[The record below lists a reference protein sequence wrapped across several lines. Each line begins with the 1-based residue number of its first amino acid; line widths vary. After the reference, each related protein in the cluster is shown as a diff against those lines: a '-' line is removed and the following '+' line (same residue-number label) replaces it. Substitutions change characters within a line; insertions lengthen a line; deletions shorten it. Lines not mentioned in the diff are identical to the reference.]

1 MKEERPCCKS
11 CAYLIEMEPDDSR
24 LFSYRYGCDLHK
36 LYDGEVSDPHWQSC
50 PRHQTTLSKKRD
62 DQLSKLGL

>member
-24 LFSYRYGCDLHK
+24 LFSYRYGCGLHK
-36 LYDGEVSDPHWQSC
+36 LYDGEVSDPHWQRC
-50 PRHQTTLSKKRD
+50 PDHQTSLSKKRED
-62 DQLSKLGL
+62 KLRKLGL